1 MISFRLNHNEI
12 VFTVIIDMHKPF
24 GVGLSN
30 FNSKQIDEIWEIA
43 RIKPAVLQNESHPYL
58 IQKELIDY
66 LKKYNIVR
74 K

>member
-1 MISFRLNHNEI
+1 
-12 VFTVIIDMHKPF
+12 MHKSF
-24 GVGLSN
+24 ILGLSN
-30 FNSKQIDEIWEIA
+30 FNSKQIEEIWEIA
-43 RIKPAVLQNESHPYL
+43 RIKPTVLQNESHPYL

>member
-24 GVGLSN
+24 AVGLSN

-43 RIKPAVLQNESHPYL
+43 RIKPTVLQNESHPYL